1 MTSTVK
7 GFRFSSSTQ
16 TCIDT
21 SQMYIACYVCT
32 QTLAGIYIHYVLYL
46 SLYEGSSCLYGCF
59 VSQCPGFITQHLQ
72 MELLVCVGVSDNHQ
86 AVYDIHYTL
95 NAEHRVV
102 KITNRKRQKEIRHTI
117 SEWNKT

>member
-1 MTSTVK
+1 M
-7 GFRFSSSTQ
+7 
-16 TCIDT
+16 
-21 SQMYIACYVCT
+21 
-32 QTLAGIYIHYVLYL
+32 
-46 SLYEGSSCLYGCF
+46 
-59 VSQCPGFITQHLQ
+59 
-72 MELLVCVGVSDNHQ
+72 CVGVSDNHQ